1 LILSLVQ
8 SRKLKLQ
15 ASKLQFRSK
24 LTLVFLASI
33 AILAVGLLAI
43 FVYFALPGPDWAVI
57 GTLSDFPP
65 SETPYEIREPA
76 HVYLV
81 NDGERV
87 IALDPL
93 YRATG
98 GYIVQWHAPD
108 QSFIDPST
116 GAWFNLYGEPA
127 RWAERGLE
135 RYPVRMDDG
144 EIWVDLSKQ
153 R

>member
-1 LILSLVQ
+1 M
-8 SRKLKLQ
+8 
-15 ASKLQFRSK
+15 QFRSK